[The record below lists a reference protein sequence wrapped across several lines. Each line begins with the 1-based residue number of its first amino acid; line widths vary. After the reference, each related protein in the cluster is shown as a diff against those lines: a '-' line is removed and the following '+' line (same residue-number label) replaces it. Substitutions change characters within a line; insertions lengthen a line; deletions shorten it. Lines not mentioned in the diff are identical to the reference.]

1 MPAAALTFMP
11 TELASADAQ
20 FVDDGREGIS
30 LNHFEA
36 GDQAERLFRKV
47 VPVRLGAGRAKA

>member
-20 FVDDGREGIS
+20 FVGMM
-30 LNHFEA
+30 
-36 GDQAERLFRKV
+36 V
-47 VPVRLGAGRAKA
+47 AKEYR